1 MIPDEPEETETSQT
15 QNEENPLFVDFIKAI
30 LLANARQ
37 EEEESVGETGEK
49 QTYVCVE
56 AQGAGGT
63 TRIGPYEEWE
73 AVEVLDCLQKQF
85 NTQDARV
92 LRAGNN
98 LIPVKHVTRIYLD
111 EVEEGDESW

>member
-1 MIPDEPEETETSQT
+1 MIPDEPEENETSQT
-15 QNEENPLFVDFIKAI
+15 QNEESSLFVDFIKAI

-37 EEEESVGETGEK
+37 EEEEPVEDADEK

-63 TRIGPYEEWE
+63 TRIGPYEQWE
-73 AVEVLDCLQKQF
+73 AVDVLDCLQKQF
-85 NTQDARV
+85 NTVDARI
-92 LRAGNN
+92 LRAGPN
-98 LIPVKHVTRIYLD
+98 LIPIKHVTRIYLD